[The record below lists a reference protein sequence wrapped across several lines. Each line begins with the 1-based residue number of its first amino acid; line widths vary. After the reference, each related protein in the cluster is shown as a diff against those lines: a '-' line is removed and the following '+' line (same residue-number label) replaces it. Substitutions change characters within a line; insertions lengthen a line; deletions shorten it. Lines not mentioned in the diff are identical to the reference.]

1 MLLTLYGPLSSGA
14 GYLQG
19 LIDARTAA
27 NLLTVE
33 PGFTSFMQPTTVAG
47 YLFGAG
53 KIFGEGSLAVQH
65 LQELQV
71 FHGPDA
77 VIRLPETD
85 VAYQLGLLVSGST
98 LTVNLFPIE
107 PEGAV

>member
-33 PGFTSFMQPTTVAG
+33 PGVTAFMQPTTIAG
-47 YLFGAG
+47 YMIAAG
-53 KIFGEGSLAVQH
+53 KIFGEDSVAVTY
-65 LQELQV
+65 LRELEV
-71 FHGPDA
+71 VHGPEQ
-77 VIRLPETD
+77 VIELPELD
-85 VAYQLGLLVSGST
+85 VAYQLGRLVSGSELPLT
-98 LTVNLFPIE
+98 LL
-107 PEGAV
+107 PE